1 MVNVKLFIKCLKTTW
16 FRKLLRQTDAPWNKL
31 FQATFGKYQE
41 KCTGLGPEYIVE
53 LNKNITNKFWN
64 DVFESAY
71 DILKHQ
77 QLLTSEQI
85 LTTPL

>member
-1 MVNVKLFIKCLKTTW
+1 MFKNTW

-31 FQATFGKYQE
+31 FQATFGKHQE
-41 KCTGLGPEYIVE
+41 KCTRLGTIYIVE

-64 DVFESAY
+64 NVFESAY

-77 QLLTSEQI
+77 QLITSA
-85 LTTPL
+85 